1 MVCEEVVVSVIELAQ
16 VKVKISQATPPI
28 DGLITL
34 YPRVHPVSVLIGEV
48 VDSSRQK
55 GNLKT
60 EIIRQRHG
68 GLRRYRV
75 LGDGGEPVRARCFL
89 VVGGDPI
96 FVDPCIAAV
105 AVFVRVLRPTYQ
117 VALKT

>member
-16 VKVKISQATPPI
+16 VKVKISQATPI

-34 YPRVHPVSVLIGEV
+34 YPRVHPVSVLTGEV

-96 FVDPCIAAV
+96 FVDPCIVAV